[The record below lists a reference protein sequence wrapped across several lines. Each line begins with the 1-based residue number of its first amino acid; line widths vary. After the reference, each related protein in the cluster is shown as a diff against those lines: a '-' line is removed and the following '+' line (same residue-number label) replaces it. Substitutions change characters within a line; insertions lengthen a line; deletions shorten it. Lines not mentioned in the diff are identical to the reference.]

1 MDDTIITI
9 YCLLDDFLKAI
20 NHRRDDPQTRL
31 STAEVMT
38 IPLVASTFFGGDIE
52 KTRRFLHEYGY
63 MPDMISKSHFNRRL
77 HRIEPYLWRVLFEL
91 LAQAFKERNGPELRT
106 YAVDS
111 LPVPV
116 CDNIRIR
123 RCRIY
128 PLEEEEAAAAGHNDA
143 PKQKKSFRGYIASKR
158 RYFYGLRVHLVATG
172 AGEPVEFAL
181 AAGSEADVTIF
192 KELELDLPEGSI
204 ICADK
209 AYTDYDYE
217 DLLEEVG
224 LHLKAQRKK
233 NSKRPMPMWE
243 EFLSKPIRRYIETV
257 FSRLTSFF
265 PKKIHAV
272 TPKGFELKIV
282 CFLLAFS
289 IQCL

>member
-1 MDDTIITI
+1 LDDTITTI
-9 YCLLDDFLKAI
+9 YCLCDGFLKAMR
-20 NHRRDDPQTRL
+20 HRRDDPQAHL

-38 IPLVASTFFGGDIE
+38 VPLVAASFFGGNID

-63 MPDMISKSHFNRRL
+63 MKKMISKSRLNRRL
-77 HRIEPYLWRVLFEL
+77 HAIEPVLWRMLFAL
-91 LAQAFKERNGPELRT
+91 LAELFKEKRRNPDQT
-106 YAVDS
+106 YVVDS

-128 PLEEEEAAAAGHNDA
+128 PLEEEEETHDDDA
-143 PKQKKSFRGYIASKR
+143 PKKKSFRGYIASKR
-158 RYFYGLRVHLVATG
+158 RYFYGLRIHLVVNG
-172 AGEPVEFAL
+172 AGEPVEFSL

-204 ICADK
+204 ILADK

-217 DLLEEVG
+217 DEDLLKEAG

-233 NSKRPMPMWE
+233 NSKRPRMAAWE
-243 EFLSKPIRRYIETV
+243 EFLGKPIRQYIETV
-257 FSRLTSFF
+257 FSGLTGLFS
-265 PKKIHAV
+265 KKIHAV
-272 TPKGFELKIV
+272 TPRGFELKIV
-282 CFLLAFS
+282 WFLLAFS

>member
-9 YCLLDDFLKAI
+9 YCLCDDFLKAI
-20 NHRRDDPQTRL
+20 NHRPDDPQTRL

-38 IPLVASTFFGGDIE
+38 IPLVASTFFGANIE

-63 MPDMISKSHFNRRL
+63 MKKMISKSHLNRRI
-77 HRIEPYLWRVLFEL
+77 HAIEHALWRVLFEL
-91 LAQAFKERNGPELRT
+91 LAQAFKQRNDPDQT

-111 LPVPV
+111 LPVAV

-128 PLEEEEAAAAGHNDA
+128 PLEEEGHDNDDT
-143 PKQKKSFRGYIASKR
+143 PKKKSFRGYIASKR
-158 RYFYGLRVHLVATG
+158 RYFFYGLRVHLVVTG
-172 AGEPVEFAL
+172 AGEPVEFSL
-181 AAGSEADVTIF
+181 AAGSEADIAIF

-204 ICADK
+204 IFADK

-233 NSKRPMPMWE
+233 NSKRPMAAWE
-243 EFLSKPIRRYIETV
+243 EFLGKPIRRYIETV
-257 FSRLTSFF
+257 FSRLSSLFAR
-265 PKKIHAV
+265 KIHAV
-272 TPKGFELKIV
+272 TPRGFELKIV
-282 CFLLAFS
+282 WFLLAFS